1 MSASRP
7 GPRPVGLPQ
16 ELAWPVRV
24 DADARTGPTR
34 RQARGRAWRRTSHG
48 LYVPSAAPRSI
59 EQRIVE
65 AAAVLP
71 AYGAVTGWAGLRWL
85 GGRWFEGTDSRG
97 SLPVT
102 LALMD
107 SSIRPQSGIAISEER
122 LGPRQIHPHAG
133 IRVTDAAYA
142 VLFEIRHASTDL
154 VGLVAADMAA
164 YSDLVS
170 RAELAV
176 LVAECSGW
184 DGIGRGRT
192 VVELMSENA
201 WSPAEVAMRG
211 IWTAEAGMPRPL
223 TNHPVFDLGGRH
235 LGTPDLLDA
244 AAGVA
249 GEYDSELHLER
260 VRRRHDVE
268 REALFRSVGLEPVA
282 MVTGDLTD
290 PWAFVARLRAAYA
303 RAARRPAD
311 ERHWTADPPSWWTPT
326 VTVEQRRALSEE
338 QRDRWLRHRRRAG

>member
-1 MSASRP
+1 
-7 GPRPVGLPQ
+7 
-16 ELAWPVRV
+16 
-24 DADARTGPTR
+24 
-34 RQARGRAWRRTSHG
+34 
-48 LYVPSAAPRSI
+48 VPSSTAETV

-97 SLPVT
+97 LLPVT

-107 SSIRPQSGIAISEER
+107 SSIRPQPGIAISEER
-122 LGPRQIHPHAG
+122 LDPGQIHPHAG
-133 IRVTDAAYA
+133 IRVTDATYA

-154 VGLVAADMAA
+154 MGVVAADMAA

-170 RAELAV
+170 RAELAG

-184 DGIGRGRT
+184 DGIGRGRK

-201 WSPAEVAMRG
+201 WSPAEVAMREV
-211 IWTAEAGMPRPL
+211 WTVEAGMPRPL
-223 TNHPVFDLGGRH
+223 TNRPVFDLRGRH
-235 LGTPDLLDA
+235 IGTPDLLDA
-244 AAGVA
+244 VAGVA

-268 REALFRSVGLEPVA
+268 REALFRSVGLETVA
-282 MVTGDLTD
+282 MVTGDLAD
-290 PWAFVARLRAAYA
+290 PWGFVGRLRAAYA
-303 RAARRPAD
+303 RSGRRSAD
-311 ERHWTADPPSWWTPT
+311 ERRWTADPPPWWTPT
-326 VTVEQRRALSEE
+326 ETVEQRRALSEE
-338 QRDRWLRHRRRAG
+338 QRERWLRHRRAS